1 MAAKIPNYKNWIN
14 LKKILFIEPR
24 TDYYYNFTSRHL
36 LLTTIAAVFFAY
48 FIPVFRDAIPI
59 DDNKSIVI
67 CMFLSIC
74 IPIALYILRC
84 IFPIKLFL
92 LVIFIAADAK
102 KIGVAIRM
110 YGAGVVVSALFLSL
124 MTTSLIMD
132 YIFRTK
138 RHLAK
143 TITGLLIV
151 LVVLFG
157 LTIMNIGGSILIH
170 CLFIVF
176 QTQMV
181 MMKLSLYHYIMAI
194 LDLFSIFLSLIWELR
209 GRLLLVLHGKR
220 ECFSCIYT
228 CKGCCGDDDDA
239 CCCYT

>member
-1 MAAKIPNYKNWIN
+1 MAAIILKWKIWIILRKNLPI
-14 LKKILFIEPR
+14 IEPPN
-24 TDYYYNFTSRHL
+24 DYYNFTYDHIF
-36 LLTTIAAVFFAY
+36 LTTIAAVVFAFFAY

-138 RHLAK
+138 RHLVK

-170 CLFIVF
+170 CLLIVF
-176 QTQMV
+176 L
-181 MMKLSLYHYIMAI
+181 KLFDSHQNI
-194 LDLFSIFLSLIWELR
+194 
-209 GRLLLVLHGKR
+209 
-220 ECFSCIYT
+220 
-228 CKGCCGDDDDA
+228 
-239 CCCYT
+239 

>member
-36 LLTTIAAVFFAY
+36 LLTTTIAAVFFAY
-48 FIPVFRDAIPI
+48 FIPLFRDAIPI

-138 RHLAK
+138 RHLVK

-170 CLFIVF
+170 CLLIVF
-176 QTQMV
+176 L
-181 MMKLSLYHYIMAI
+181 KLFDSHQNI
-194 LDLFSIFLSLIWELR
+194 
-209 GRLLLVLHGKR
+209 
-220 ECFSCIYT
+220 
-228 CKGCCGDDDDA
+228 
-239 CCCYT
+239 